1 MVGLKSPLPRKPES
15 EAFTFTAVQEPTE
28 VASLLPRQ
36 SAAMY
41 FVHILSETKVITSES
56 GGTKV
61 ATSKEAGSEELT
73 LTSLLVG

>member
-15 EAFTFTAVQEPTE
+15 EEITLTTVQEPTE

-56 GGTKV
+56 GGAKV
-61 ATSKEAGSEELT
+61 STSEEFRK
-73 LTSLLVG
+73 